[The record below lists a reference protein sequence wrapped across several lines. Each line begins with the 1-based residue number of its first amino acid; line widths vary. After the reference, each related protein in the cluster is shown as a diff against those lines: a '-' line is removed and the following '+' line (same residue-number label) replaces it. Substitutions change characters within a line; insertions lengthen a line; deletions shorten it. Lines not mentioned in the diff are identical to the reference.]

1 MLGIHS
7 PSLSSVGGQEE
18 RLSLTPILQ
27 MKGLRLG
34 ARCPPKEQWE
44 RCPSTLRV
52 GVQPIQ
58 VSLAGGAQPWGSGTG
73 SSPGTEFSGL
83 VGAAVLIELMGF
95 QPPDT
100 LR

>member
-1 MLGIHS
+1 M
-7 PSLSSVGGQEE
+7 
-18 RLSLTPILQ
+18 SLTPILQ

-34 ARCPPKEQWE
+34 ARYPQKEQWE
-44 RCPSTLRV
+44 RCPSTFCI

-73 SSPGTEFSGL
+73 LSPGTECLGL
-83 VGAAVLIELMGF
+83 VGAAVLIELVGF